1 LRVAHAFDAR
11 VVAQQSTVDELTA
24 ERVGLVERLAALQAD
39 RDAVLADRGA
49 LLADRDA
56 LLADRDAV
64 RADRDAVLADR
75 DEVLAEREAMRN
87 SRLWRF
93 AQPYRNLRSFIR
105 TRF

>member
-1 LRVAHAFDAR
+1 LKVAHAFDAR

-24 ERVGLVERLAALQAD
+24 ERVGLVERLEAVQAD
-39 RDAVLADRGA
+39 RDAVLADRDA
-49 LLADRDA
+49 VLAHRDA
-56 LLADRDAV
+56 L
-64 RADRDAVLADR
+64 RAERDAVLADR

-93 AQPYRNLRSFIR
+93 AQPYRNLRNFIR